1 MTNELNTILFLHIL
15 AAMLLV
21 GGIAAHYVLHLR
33 VRGSNDRADL
43 RGTMR
48 DMRAIEQRIIIPAG
62 GLVGLLGLILAWR
75 YDAKGV
81 LSFADERGIHVAIG
95 LWIVVNVIGGLE
107 GRLLAKGYALG
118 EDGVSADSAAI
129 RARLNSNFYLALAT
143 LNALLVLVIL
153 YLMVFKP

>member
-33 VRGSNDRADL
+33 ARGSNDLADL

-48 DMRAIEQRIIIPAG
+48 DMRALEQRIIMPAG
-62 GLVGLLGLILAWR
+62 GFVGLLGLILAWR

-81 LSFADERGIHVAIG
+81 LSFADERWIHVAIG
-95 LWIVVNVIGGLE
+95 LWIVLNIIGGLE
-107 GRLLAKGYALG
+107 GRLLAQGYALG
-118 EDGVSADSAAI
+118 EDGMSADPAAI
-129 RARLNSNFYLALAT
+129 RARLNSGAYLALTT
-143 LNALLVLVIL
+143 LNALIVLVIL